1 MKNKKTLALVGGIVL
16 TASIS
21 TFFVI
26 GEIDKNNRQRD
37 SERTLENQLKSLEKV
52 NLADSEVCLKISKLT
67 PKEADRESLLN
78 IAPWYQARI
87 ERNNQYPWVHTMVQI
102 YLDEHIANLELFG
115 SLGANITTVQGLTKS
130 YLELKNEC
138 SLRGV
143 KFG

>member
-1 MKNKKTLALVGGIVL
+1 ML

-21 TFFVI
+21 TLFVV
-26 GEIDKNNRQRD
+26 GEIDKNNRQSD
-37 SERTLENQLKSLEKV
+37 SEKSLENSLKSLEQV
-52 NLADSEVCLKISKLT
+52 NLADSEVCLKISKLASKQT
-67 PKEADRESLLN
+67 DRESLLD

-102 YLDEHIANLELFG
+102 YLDKHIANLELFG
-115 SLGANITTVQGLTKS
+115 SLGTNITTVQGLTKT